1 MQTFVSEQYALE
13 TWAMQLF
20 LVFVQT
26 CYVNVDLRYS
36 KNAEITCKHIQNGQ
50 KVRPKNT

>member
-1 MQTFVSEQYALE
+1 MQ
-13 TWAMQLF
+13 

-26 CYVNVDLRYS
+26 YYVNVDLRYS